1 MPFFAVLPEAP
12 GWLLLFFFQ
21 LGEGTIGGVSAFSFS
36 TMTLTSPR
44 IEVISNKLMCY
55 LIYCIPITLFQTSGG
70 KENHIFLDLILV
82 RISLIRPL
90 LQSINC
96 RNFKNLIID
105 FQGLTH
111 ILNSSMKWLLFH
123 FPLEIKFAISAA
135 FPLVT
140 SCALGNSYIYPRNK
154 HLFEVRES
162 VPYVLMNVGSLLRVS
177 SFAFIFLQNIYKWW
191 QRWDRCRFL
200 SENFSIIAIIIHSIL
215 FFVADVAAL
224 VLSKR
229 WWLSDHLC
237 KIVTF
242 SFTISKSNWKVY
254 GAFLSSFCRQGVT

>member
-177 SFAFIFLQNIYKWW
+177 SFALVFLQNIYKWW

-200 SENFSIIAIIIHSIL
+200 SENFSIIAIIIHSIF
-215 FFVADVAAL
+215 FFVAYVAAL

>member
-21 LGEGTIGGVSAFSFS
+21 LGEETLGGVSAFSFS

-70 KENHIFLDLILV
+70 KKDHIFLDLILV
-82 RISLIRPL
+82 RISLITPL
-90 LQSINC
+90 LQSITC

-105 FQGLTH
+105 FQGLAH
-111 ILNSSMKWLLFH
+111 ILNSPMKWWLFH
-123 FPLEIKFAISAA
+123 FPLEIEFAISAA

-140 SCALGNSYIYPRNK
+140 TCALGNSYIYPRNK

-177 SFAFIFLQNIYKWW
+177 SFALVFLQNIYKWW
-191 QRWDRCRFL
+191 QSWDRCRFL
-200 SENFSIIAIIIHSIL
+200 SENFSIIAIIIHSIFFFCCLCGSISFIKKVMIIRSFLQNCNL
-215 FFVADVAAL
+215 FL
-224 VLSKR
+224 
-229 WWLSDHLC
+229 HH
-237 KIVTF
+237 I
-242 SFTISKSNWKVY
+242 
-254 GAFLSSFCRQGVT
+254 